1 MTGRGSAVVL
11 EYTQSILGAPDEV
24 FPLLCPVRE
33 GDWLEGWS
41 DHCRLVHSVSGVAE
55 RGCVFLTMH
64 PGEPDTIWVVTR
76 HDPAERIVEFCH
88 VQAGVEAVTLEIAVA
103 GALGGS
109 SVAIRYTAVPLPGAD
124 VTRFEERW
132 MQAAFDADL
141 RWWEDSMNHYLAT
154 GTILR
159 HR

>member
-1 MTGRGSAVVL
+1 MTGQVVVR
-11 EYTQSILGAPDEV
+11 EYTQSICGTPDGV

-41 DHCRLVHSVSGVAE
+41 DHCRLVQSVSGLAE
-55 RGCVFLTMH
+55 RGCVFVTHH
-64 PGEPDTIWVVTR
+64 PGEPETVWVVTR
-76 HDPAERIVEFCH
+76 HAPAEGIVDFCH
-88 VQAGVEAVTLEIAVA
+88 VQAGVEAVTLEIAVT

-109 SVAIRYTAVPLPGAD
+109 SMAIRYTAVPLPGAD